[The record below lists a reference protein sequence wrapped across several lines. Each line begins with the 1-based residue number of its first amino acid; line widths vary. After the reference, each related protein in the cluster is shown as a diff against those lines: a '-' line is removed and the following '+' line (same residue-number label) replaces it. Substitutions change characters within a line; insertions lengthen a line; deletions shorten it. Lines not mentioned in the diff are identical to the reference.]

1 MFCCLLLV
9 CHVFFPNLSGTC
21 RNDAAPVFVHRE
33 GVFEGIR
40 GVKGQ
45 SHPLVQLKGIEGTV
59 SLCLLC

>member
-9 CHVFFPNLSGTC
+9 CDVFSNLSRAC